1 MSIQE
6 IANFLVEWE
15 YNEDTYLDVTY
26 AALSLFKKDKDCLYA
41 YANSY
46 SPFITHL
53 LEVYEKRQEYSP
65 DKYLI
70 HAGNAT
76 VDCGL
81 GYSKDYGI
89 IKEELTVPT
98 SVTEA
103 ISLIQQCLKLIRL
116 KGVKYFQYPTE
127 ALNGLAEYYADSDV
141 QKLLDCVKDTLVCP
155 INAAKTYYIQ
165 KDEEVI
171 ENILNALDSLITV
184 DPWDVRWERSK
195 IKKLM

>member
-6 IANFLVEWE
+6 IVNFLVDCE

-46 SPFITHL
+46 GPFITHL
-53 LEVYEKRQEYSP
+53 LEVYGKKQEYSP
-65 DKYLI
+65 AKYLI
-70 HAGNAT
+70 QTRDAT

-81 GYSKDYGI
+81 GYSKDYSI
-89 IKEELTVPT
+89 IKEELATPT
-98 SVTEA
+98 NITEA
-103 ISLIQQCLKLIRL
+103 ISLIQHCLKLIRL

-141 QKLLDCVKDTLVCP
+141 QKLLDCIKDTLVCP

-171 ENILNALDSLITV
+171 ENILNAFDNLITV
-184 DPWDVRWERSK
+184 DPRDIRWEQRK
-195 IKKLM
+195 IEEFM

>member
-46 SPFITHL
+46 GPFITHL

-76 VDCGL
+76 LDCGL
-81 GYSKDYGI
+81 GYSEDHSI
-89 IKEELTVPT
+89 IKENMTVPT
-98 SVTEA
+98 SVAEA

-141 QKLLDCVKDTLVCP
+141 QHTC
-155 INAAKTYYIQ
+155 Y
-165 KDEEVI
+165 
-171 ENILNALDSLITV
+171 
-184 DPWDVRWERSK
+184 RF
-195 IKKLM
+195 

>member
-15 YNEDTYLDVTY
+15 YNEDSYLDITY
-26 AALSLFKKDKDCLYA
+26 AALSLFKQDKDCLYA

-65 DKYLI
+65 DKYLT

-103 ISLIQQCLKLIRL
+103 ISSIQQCLELIRL

-127 ALNGLAEYYADSDV
+127 VLNGLAEYYVDSDV

-155 INAAKTYYIQ
+155 INAAKIYYIQ

-184 DPWDVRWERSK
+184 DPRDVRWERSK
-195 IKKLM
+195 IKELM